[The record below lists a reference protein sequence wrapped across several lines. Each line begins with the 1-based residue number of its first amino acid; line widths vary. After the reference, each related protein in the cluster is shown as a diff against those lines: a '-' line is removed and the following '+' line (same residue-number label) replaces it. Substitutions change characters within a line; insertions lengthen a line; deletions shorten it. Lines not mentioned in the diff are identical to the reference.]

1 MRVLSLYIQTFKCTK
16 VHSKDTKKDTNVL
29 SVMSSSAHNYAVDNT
44 VKVKER

>member
-16 VHSKDTKKDTNVL
+16 VHSKDTNVL

-44 VKVKER
+44 VEVKER